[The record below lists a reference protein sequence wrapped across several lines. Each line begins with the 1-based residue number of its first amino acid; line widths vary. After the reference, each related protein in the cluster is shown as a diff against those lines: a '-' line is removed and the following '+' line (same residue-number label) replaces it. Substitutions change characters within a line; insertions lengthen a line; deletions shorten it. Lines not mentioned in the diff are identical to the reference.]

1 MNSSSPVALG
11 GKQGNLLSCRVP
23 TSRHPGDELNS
34 LQLLLD
40 QVPHKIYGCCMRQ
53 SGGRILDAIVFLSLQ
68 AHTTLTWKGSVS
80 ACCSFLCVPTNL
92 WAYTWGFIT
101 WESHYALLVF
111 FSSEILLQQSFF
123 STCMFFCRLNIFKL
137 ATFFSCWFVWNRLIW
152 QLFVSLYFFCLSH
165 RLFIPSGSRSG
176 IDTY

>member
-40 QVPHKIYGCCMRQ
+40 QIPHKIYGCCMRQ

-123 STCMFFCRLNIFKL
+123 PHACSFAGWISLNLQRFSPVDLFEIDLFDSCLLVCIFFVYLTDSSSPL
-137 ATFFSCWFVWNRLIW
+137 AAVL
-152 QLFVSLYFFCLSH
+152 V
-165 RLFIPSGSRSG
+165 
-176 IDTY
+176 